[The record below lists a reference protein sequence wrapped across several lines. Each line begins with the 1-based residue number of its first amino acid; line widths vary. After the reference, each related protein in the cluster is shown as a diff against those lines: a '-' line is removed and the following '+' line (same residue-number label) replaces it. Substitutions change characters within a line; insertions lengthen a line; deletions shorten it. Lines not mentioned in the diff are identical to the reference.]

1 MYIVLVSSTGRKGPL
16 AQGIEAQILG
26 LYMAHFLGLV
36 SLIVCVRA
44 CLCVWDLRACAYG
57 DCVFVQRFCVCTRCV
72 RVHYGDYQTMF
83 LCLYPLRE
91 SLEVIQILNDPLVL
105 ALSVVQ
111 ECCLLRHVDSR
122 AKAPRGLD
130 FAPHRHACESSIC
143 PRFLARIRG
152 PLRSSLFAGPF
163 FAA

>member
-1 MYIVLVSSTGRKGPL
+1 MYIVLVSSTGRKGASGPRDRSPDSGPL
-16 AQGIEAQILG
+16 HGPLFGPRQ
-26 LYMAHFLGLV
+26 FNC
-36 SLIVCVRA
+36 VCA

-57 DCVFVQRFCVCTRCV
+57 VCVFVQRFCVYTRCV

-91 SLEVIQILNDPLVL
+91 SLEVIQILSDLLVL

>member
-26 LYMAHFLGLV
+26 LYMAHALGLL
-36 SLIVCVRA
+36 SLFVCVCVFVCMGFA
-44 CLCVWDLRACAYG
+44 CLCVRGLCVCAKIL
-57 DCVFVQRFCVCTRCV
+57 CVCTRCV

-91 SLEVIQILNDPLVL
+91 SLEVIQILSDLLVL

-143 PRFLARIRG
+143 PRCLARIRG

-163 FAA
+163 FTA

>member
-36 SLIVCVRA
+36 SLIVRVRVCVYGICVLVRTGFV
-44 CLCVWDLRACAYG
+44 CLCKD
-57 DCVFVQRFCVCTRCV
+57 FVCTRCV
-72 RVHYGDYQTMF
+72 RVNYGDYQTMF

-91 SLEVIQILNDPLVL
+91 SLEVIQILSDLLVL

-122 AKAPRGLD
+122 AKAPSGLD
-130 FAPHRHACESSIC
+130 FAPHRHACVSSIC

>member
-36 SLIVCVRA
+36 SLIVCVRV
-44 CLCVWDLRACAYG
+44 CVWDLRACAYG
-57 DCVFVQRFCVCTRCV
+57 VCVFVQRFCVCTRCV

-91 SLEVIQILNDPLVL
+91 SLEVIQILSDLLVL

>member
-36 SLIVCVRA
+36 SLIVCVCVRVCVYGICVLVRTGFV
-44 CLCVWDLRACAYG
+44 CLCKDS
-57 DCVFVQRFCVCTRCV
+57 VCTRCV
-72 RVHYGDYQTMF
+72 RVHYGDYPTMF

-91 SLEVIQILNDPLVL
+91 SLEVIQILSDLLVL

>member
-1 MYIVLVSSTGRKGPL
+1 MEPDHLKWG
-16 AQGIEAQILG
+16 
-26 LYMAHFLGLV
+26 
-36 SLIVCVRA
+36 
-44 CLCVWDLRACAYG
+44 
-57 DCVFVQRFCVCTRCV
+57 CVFLQRFCVCTRCV

-91 SLEVIQILNDPLVL
+91 SLEVIQILSDLLVL

-163 FAA
+163 SQRNCRIATALYFFQPLPQSNSRGIAESLQKM

>member
-16 AQGIEAQILG
+16 AQGIEAQMLG

-36 SLIVCVRA
+36 SLIVCVCVFVCMGFA
-44 CLCVWDLRACAYG
+44 CLCVRGLCACAKIL
-57 DCVFVQRFCVCTRCV
+57 CVYEVCTGA
-72 RVHYGDYQTMF
+72 YGDYQTMF
-83 LCLYPLRE
+83 LCLYP
-91 SLEVIQILNDPLVL
+91 L

-130 FAPHRHACESSIC
+130 FAPHRQACESSIC

-152 PLRSSLFAGPF
+152 PLRNSLFAGPF